1 MSLATLR
8 LGRIKGVS
16 RPAICTAMPSVSDKP
31 SVILDAGANTD
42 CKAKYLID
50 FAIMGYEYAK
60 SVMGYENV
68 RVGLLSNG
76 ENVEQAIS
84 LSVFL
89 YYAMA
94 ATMMLSIFLACG
106 VIIYR
111 LVNKKTYSE
120 TTAKE
125 VSSVIKIAVVGEII
139 SILLAWLLS

>member
-1 MSLATLR
+1 MTVLLFIIAL
-8 LGRIKGVS
+8 
-16 RPAICTAMPSVSDKP
+16 
-31 SVILDAGANTD
+31 ILDVIFLGNAFILLWINNFSMRGEIASRNKTT
-42 CKAKYLID
+42 KRILKYSM
-50 FAIMGYEYAK
+50 FASIIVAFLT
-60 SVMGYENV
+60 
-68 RVGLLSNG
+68 GLLSNG